1 MPKLA
6 RLLAVLGVGWALA
19 APVRA
24 DDRPAVTPLPAEARA
39 AVRDYASD
47 GGKVGYRG
55 VSATEINSSTYFAV
69 VDFGDNKELMLLLV
83 RYFVD
88 DGGHGYWKASAIDA
102 TTAALFG
109 DRLRPP

>member
-6 RLLAVLGVGWALA
+6 RLLAVLGVAWVLM
-19 APVRA
+19 APVHA
-24 DDRPAVTPLPAEARA
+24 DERPAVTPLPAEARA
-39 AVRDYASD
+39 AVREYASD

-55 VSATEINSSTYFAV
+55 ISATQLDSSTYFTV
-69 VDFGDNKELMLLLV
+69 VDFGDNKDLMFLLV
-83 RYFVD
+83 RYFLD

>member
-1 MPKLA
+1 MPKLS
-6 RLLAVLGVGWALA
+6 RLLAIIGIGWALA
-19 APVRA
+19 GPALA
-24 DDRPAVTPLPAEARA
+24 DERPAVAPLPAEARA

-55 VSATEINSSTYFAV
+55 ISATQIDTATYFAV
-69 VDFGDNKELMLLLV
+69 VDFGDNKDLMLVLV

-88 DGGHGYWKASAIDA
+88 DGGHGYWKASAIDP

-109 DRLRPP
+109 DRLRPQ